1 MNWNEVTIY
10 TKKEALEPLSGVI
23 MEMGISSFVV
33 EDPDEILSFLEESR
47 ATYDMVDD
55 DLKEDIGNIRPNAK
69 LYVSDDEE
77 GVGLMHALTD
87 RLAALGQQMPEVFGE
102 LTVSIVSVKDEDW
115 QYNWRE
121 FFKPFRL
128 GEKLYVRPVWE
139 QTSPEGVITVRIDPG
154 SSFGSGQHETTRM
167 ALEALEKYIFPGCTA
182 ADIGSG
188 SGILSAAAALL
199 GASRVTAVDID
210 PNAVTATRECAV
222 LNGVED
228 RVNAVCSDL
237 AEALTESPD
246 VTVANIFAGPICAL
260 SSQLSSLLEPGCVFI
275 STGIIE
281 SRQDEVASA
290 LDENGFELI
299 EKRSMGQWYLLVG
312 KKRNK

>member
-87 RLAALGQQMPEVFGE
+87 RLAALGQQMPEVFGDI
-102 LTVSIVSVKDEDW
+102 TVSIVSVKDEDW

-128 GEKLYVRPVWE
+128 GEKLYIRPVWE
-139 QTSPEGVITVRIDPG
+139 ETSPEGVITVSIDPG

-167 ALEALEKYIFPGCTA
+167 ALEALEKYITPGCTA

-199 GASRVTAVDID
+199 GASRVIAVDID
-210 PNAVTATRECAV
+210 PIAVSATRECAA

-228 RVNAVCSDL
+228 KVEAVCADL
-237 AEALTESPD
+237 ADALTESPD
-246 VTVANIFAGPICAL
+246 VTVANIFAGPICEL
-260 SSQLSSLLEPGCVFI
+260 SSQLSALLAPGCLFI

-281 SRQDEVASA
+281 SRQDEVVSA
-290 LDENGFELI
+290 LEENGFELI
-299 EKRSMGQWYLLVG
+299 EKRSMGQWYLLTA
-312 KKRNK
+312 KKK

>member
-1 MNWNEVTIY
+1 MNWNEVTIH
-10 TKKEALEPLSGVI
+10 TKKEALEPLSAVI
-23 MEMGISSFVV
+23 MDMGISSFVV
-33 EDPDEILSFLEESR
+33 EDPEEILSFLEESR
-47 ATYDMVDD
+47 DTYDMVDD
-55 DLKEDIGNIRPNAK
+55 ELREDIEKAGPSIR

-87 RLAALGQQMPEVFGE
+87 RLADLEKKMPGIFGG
-102 LTVSIVSVKDEDW
+102 LTVSIVSVRDEDW

-121 FFKPFRL
+121 FFRPFSL
-128 GEKLYVRPVWE
+128 GEKLYVRPAWE
-139 QTSPEGVITVRIDPG
+139 EFSPEGVITVKIDPG

-167 ALEALEKYIFPGCTA
+167 ALEALEKYITPGCTA

-199 GASRVTAVDID
+199 GACRVIAVDID

-228 RVNAVCSDL
+228 RVEAVCSDL
-237 AEALTESPD
+237 AEALDVSPD
-246 VTVANIFAGPICAL
+246 VTVANIFAGPICVLAG
-260 SSQLSSLLEPGCVFI
+260 QLSPLLAQGSVFI

-290 LDENGFELI
+290 LEENGFEII
-299 EKRSMGQWYLLVG
+299 EKRSMGQWYLLAG
-312 KKRNK
+312 RKK